1 MRVVFLEDVTGVA
14 NGGDIREVKNGFAR
28 NYLFPKS
35 LAVPATHNALQGVK
49 KLRGEADDTRLKT
62 LSDMKALAK
71 ELDGV
76 KITVDMRAGTGGR
89 LYGSV
94 TNTMIA
100 EQLSTLTGR
109 EIDRHSVAIS
119 DAFRELGLFDVKL
132 RLHPEVEA
140 QISVLV
146 YATGTDPE
154 EILAAL
160 AESEAEEGDED
171 SPSPEGD
178 SEVAVAEEGAVAENE
193 EKDS

>member
-1 MRVVFLEDVTGVA
+1 MRVVFLEDVAGVA

-35 LAVPATHNALQGVK
+35 LAVPATHNALQGAK
-49 KLRGEADDTRLKT
+49 KLKGEADETRLKS

-71 ELDGV
+71 ELNGV
-76 KITVDMRAGTGGR
+76 RISVDMRAGTGGR

-100 EQLSTLTGR
+100 EQLSSVTGR
-109 EIDRHSVAIS
+109 EIDRHAVAIS

-146 YATGTDPE
+146 YATGTDPQV
-154 EILAAL
+154 ILAAL
-160 AESEAEEGDED
+160 TESEAEEDAEVSS
-171 SPSPEGD
+171 SPDGD
-178 SEVAVAEEGAVAENE
+178 SEAAVAEESADAENE